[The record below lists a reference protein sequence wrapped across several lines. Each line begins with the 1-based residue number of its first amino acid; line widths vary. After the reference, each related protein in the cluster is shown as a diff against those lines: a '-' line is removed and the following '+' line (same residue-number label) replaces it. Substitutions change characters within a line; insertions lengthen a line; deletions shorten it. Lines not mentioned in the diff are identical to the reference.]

1 MTADDA
7 TRAKGAELL
16 RLHQD
21 EKLLTL
27 VNVWDVVS
35 AKVVAQPRAPRRWPP
50 PATRSPPS
58 FGYPDGEKIPL
69 DLMLEQVKRIVDRP
83 TCR

>member
-1 MTADDA
+1 MTADNA
-7 TRAKGAELL
+7 TKTKGAELL

-35 AKVVAQPRAPRRWPP
+35 AKVVAQTEGTRAL
-50 PATRSPPS
+50 ATSR
-58 FGYPDGEKIPL
+58 
-69 DLMLEQVKRIVDRP
+69 
-83 TCR
+83 